1 MPLSDSVLT
10 EIRDTLTQLL
20 AEIRLLRQD
29 FQAALTPIAPPAA
42 AAAKAPARKKAA
54 R

>member
-20 AEIRLLRQD
+20 AEIRLLRQE
-29 FQAALTPIAPPAA
+29 FQAALTPPTPPAGP
-42 AAAKAPARKKAA
+42 AAKAPAKKKAA